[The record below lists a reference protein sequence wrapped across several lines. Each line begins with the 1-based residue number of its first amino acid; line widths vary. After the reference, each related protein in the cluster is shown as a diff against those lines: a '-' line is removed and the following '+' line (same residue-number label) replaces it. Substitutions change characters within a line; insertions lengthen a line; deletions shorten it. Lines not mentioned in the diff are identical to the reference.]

1 MDSSRERS
9 SKGCQWLYGVGY
21 AKRLGCQYAAKKGKL
36 IHSRRRHSHYMH
48 WSPSDRRLRSANTC
62 SIWSR
67 CPRAKLLVS
76 TDIRAAIQDEAPPT
90 DGTNVGAVSKRDGHD
105 APQLLLCETR
115 RSEEHL
121 QVSGAR

>member
-1 MDSSRERS
+1 M
-9 SKGCQWLYGVGY
+9 
-21 AKRLGCQYAAKKGKL
+21 
-36 IHSRRRHSHYMH
+36 
-48 WSPSDRRLRSANTC
+48 RSANTC

-90 DGTNVGAVSKRDGHD
+90 DGTNVGAVSKLGGYD

-121 QVSGAR
+121 QVSRTR